1 MPIFSVCESCFTFR
15 QCIMYCNMFFAH
27 ESRRKASQCKC
38 RLHYILHWQYL
49 LALVLNYQIIE
60 DRMCLYISD
69 EKNTYLLVHLRSNNF
84 STERHTHI
92 YLITYLAMKGGQ
104 IFRCVG
110 IHGGDNML
118 VICIN
123 IWHGIIFKICKRISF
138 KDDGLY
144 SESTGCSRK
153 RGVLTR
159 FPIDLAEGLQ

>member
-1 MPIFSVCESCFTFR
+1 MQVQIALHTALTIFIGVSAQLS
-15 QCIMYCNMFFAH
+15 NN
-27 ESRRKASQCKC
+27 RRSHVFIYLWWEEHLQ
-38 RLHYILHWQYL
+38 YI
-49 LALVLNYQIIE
+49 
-60 DRMCLYISD
+60 
-69 EKNTYLLVHLRSNNF
+69 LVHLRNNF

-110 IHGGDNML
+110 IHGGNIMV